1 MKQFEN
7 FWRHLFSFQWICLS
21 IWTRLTYYQLK
32 KNKAIIAQNAGFTY
46 SCIFKIFKDL
56 TWFIRWTWPI
66 RPSSNPVTYLLKY
79 YPVLRK
85 TAKGSLAFNNLRDFF
100 SQHFVPRST
109 TRWTALATS
118 AFRSLSRRLPLEETA
133 SWDSAVYTLRGHET
147 GLFQWS
153 IILCDFFFLTG
164 ICLWRDVV

>member
-1 MKQFEN
+1 MFDDIFLVFNEYAYQFE
-7 FWRHLFSFQWICLS
+7 RDLLI
-21 IWTRLTYYQLK
+21 TYQLK

-66 RPSSNPVTYLLKY
+66 RPSSDPVTYLLKY

-85 TAKGSLAFNNLRDFF
+85 TAKGSLTFNNLRDFF

-109 TRWTALATS
+109 THWTALATS
-118 AFRSLSRRLPLEETA
+118 AFRSLSARLPLEETA
-133 SWDSAVYTLRGHET
+133 SWDSAVYTLTGHET
-147 GLFQWS
+147 GLFKWS
-153 IILCDFFFLTG
+153 IILCDFLFLTG